1 MGKRLSDGEVREF
14 AERGFLAPIRVMDAA
29 EALTYR
35 SRLEGYEQRA
45 GRKLE
50 SNLRHKVNLL
60 FPWCDE
66 LIRHPRILDCVE
78 DIIGPDILCWNVHL
92 FAKDPD
98 HASYVS
104 WHQDS
109 AYWGLEPSDVV
120 TAWVALSE
128 ASRESGCMEVIP
140 GTHLADSLPHV
151 DTFAKDNLLSRG
163 QEVAVKVDES
173 KAVELALHPGE
184 MSLHHIKLVHGSRPN
199 HSNDRRIGVAIRYM
213 PTHVRQVRFRDSA
226 MLVRGRD
233 AHGHF
238 DPEPRPHA
246 DMDAAAVAAHKDAVE
261 RVLSGLM
268 AGTDKKEFR
277 A

>member
-1 MGKRLSDGEVREF
+1 MGKGLSDAQVAQFGEQGFVAPVR
-14 AERGFLAPIRVMDAA
+14 AMDEG
-29 EALTYR
+29 EALAFR
-35 SRLEGYEQRA
+35 RRLEGYEERA
-45 GRKLE
+45 GSKLQ

-78 DIIGPDILCWNVHL
+78 DLIGPDILCWNVHL

-128 ASRESGCMEVIP
+128 ASLQSGYMEVIP
-140 GTHLADSLPHV
+140 GTHRFDSLPHV

-163 QEVAVKVDES
+163 QEVAVEVDDS
-173 KAVELALHPGE
+173 KAVGLALHPGE

-199 HSNDRRIGVAIRYM
+199 HSSDRRIGVAIRYM
-213 PTHVRQVRFRDSA
+213 PTYVKQVRFRDSA
-226 MLVRGRD
+226 MLVRGHD
-233 AHGHF
+233 AHANF
-238 DPEPRPHA
+238 DPEPRPVA
-246 DMDAAAVAAHKDAVE
+246 DMDAAAVAAHKDAVS

-268 AGTDKKEFR
+268 AGTDRTEFR

>member
-1 MGKRLSDGEVREF
+1 MSRSLSDAQVAEY
-14 AERGFLAPIRVMDAA
+14 AERGFLAPIRVMDEA
-29 EALTYR
+29 EAGSFR
-35 SRLEGYEQRA
+35 RRLEGYEERA
-45 GRKLE
+45 GAKLQ

-66 LIRHPRILDCVE
+66 LVRLPRILDCVE
-78 DIIGPDILCWNVHL
+78 DLIGPDIFCWNVHL

-98 HASYVS
+98 GASFVS
-104 WHQDS
+104 WHQDA
-109 AYWGLEPSDVV
+109 AYWGLEPGDVV

-128 ASRESGCMEVIP
+128 ASLTSGCMEVIP
-140 GTHLADSLPHV
+140 GTHAIDTLPHV
-151 DTFAKDNLLSRG
+151 DTFHKDNLLSRG

-173 KAVELALHPGE
+173 KAVSLTLHPGE

-199 HSNDRRIGVAIRYM
+199 RSTDRRIGVAIRYM
-213 PTHVRQVRFRDSA
+213 PTYVRQVRFRDSA

-238 DPEPRPHA
+238 DPEPRPVA
-246 DMDAAAVAAHKDAVE
+246 DMDAAAVAAHQDAVD

-268 AGTDKKEFR
+268 AGTDKKAFR

>member
-1 MGKRLSDGEVREF
+1 MGKSLSDAQVKEF
-14 AERGFLAPIRVMDAA
+14 AETGFLAPIKVMGED
-29 EALTYR
+29 EALSFR
-35 SRLEGYEQRA
+35 RRLESYEQRS

-60 FPWCDE
+60 FTWCDE
-66 LIRHPRILDCVE
+66 LVRHPAILDCVE

-92 FAKDPD
+92 FAKEPD
-98 HASYVS
+98 GASYVS

-109 AYWGLEPSDVV
+109 TYWGLEPSDVV

-128 ASRESGCMEVIP
+128 STPESGYMEVIP
-140 GTHLADSLPHV
+140 GTHLIDALPHI

-163 QEVAVKVDES
+163 QEIAVTVDES
-173 KAVELALHPGE
+173 RAVGLALHPGD
-184 MSLHHIKLVHGSRPN
+184 MSLHHIKLVHGSKPN
-199 HSNDRRIGVAIRYM
+199 RSTYRRIGVAIRYI
-213 PTHVRQVRFRDSA
+213 PTHVRQLRFRDSA

-233 AHGHF
+233 AYGNF
-238 DPEPRPHA
+238 DQEPRPTE
-246 DMDAAAVAAHKDAVE
+246 DMAEAALAAHQDAVS

-268 AGTDKKEFR
+268 EGTGKTEFR

>member
-1 MGKRLSDGEVREF
+1 MVMQLTAAQVREF
-14 AERGFLAPIRVMDAA
+14 GERGFLAPIRVMDETDAA
-29 EALTYR
+29 SFR
-35 SRLEGYEQRA
+35 HRLEAYEARTGERLQ
-45 GRKLE
+45 

-60 FPWCDE
+60 FTWCDE
-66 LIRHPRILDCVE
+66 LIRHPAILDCVE

-98 HASYVS
+98 GRSFVS

-109 AYWGLEPSDVV
+109 TYWGLEPSDVV

-128 ASRESGCMEVIP
+128 ASPESGYMEVMP
-140 GTHLADSLPHV
+140 GSHLTAQLPHV

-163 QEVAVKVDES
+163 QEISVEVDES
-173 KAVELALHPGE
+173 KAVGLALHPGE
-184 MSLHHIKLVHGSRPN
+184 MSLHHIKLVHGSKPN
-199 HSNDRRIGVAIRYM
+199 RSANRRIGVAIRYM
-213 PTHVRQVRFRDSA
+213 PTHVRQLRFRDSA

-233 AHGHF
+233 LHGHF
-238 DPEPRPHA
+238 DPEPRPA
-246 DMDAAAVAAHKDAVE
+246 EDMSDAALAAHRDAIG

-268 AGTDKKEFR
+268 AGTGKSEFR

>member
-1 MGKRLSDGEVREF
+1 MGKVLSDAQVGAFGEQ
-14 AERGFLAPIRVMDAA
+14 GFLTPVRVMDEA
-29 EALTYR
+29 EALTFR
-35 SRLEGYEQRA
+35 RRLEAYEQRA
-45 GRKLE
+45 GAKLE

-66 LIRHPRILDCVE
+66 LIRHPRILDCIE

-98 HASYVS
+98 GTSYVS
-104 WHQDS
+104 WHQDA

-128 ASRESGCMEVIP
+128 ASLESGCMEVIP
-140 GTHLADSLPHV
+140 CSHLGDGLPHV

-163 QEVAVKVDES
+163 QEIAVDIGAS
-173 KAVELALHPGE
+173 KAVAMPLAAGE
-184 MSLHHIKLVHGSRPN
+184 MSLHHIKLVHGSKPN
-199 HSNDRRIGVAIRYM
+199 RGTDRRIGAAIRYM
-213 PTHVRQVRFRDSA
+213 PTHVRQTRFRDSA

-233 AHGHF
+233 PHGHF
-238 DPEPRPHA
+238 DPEPRPVA
-246 DMDAAAVAAHKDAVE
+246 DMDAAAVAAHKDAVD

-268 AGTDKKEFR
+268 AGTGKTEFR